1 MIQQFFSEVYTQKKK
16 YISTQIFMSALFII
30 AKMWKYLKCPLFA
43 ITMEYCSD
51 IKNGWN
57 IDKHYNID
65 NLEDIMLSKIK

>member
-1 MIQQFFSEVYTQKKK
+1 
-16 YISTQIFMSALFII
+16 MSALFII